1 MKKILFIFIIL
12 ISSCGYQPIYIN
24 INEENLIF
32 KKIILNGEKEI
43 NKRIINSLK
52 FKEDTTVKS
61 NKLLSMNSNYQ
72 ITETSKNSKG
82 QVTSYR
88 SKIEI
93 NLIIKLDDEIIKNKN
108 FTQDFNYNNLENKF
122 NLTEYQNEIKD
133 NLINKMIEEIIVYIN
148 L

>member
-1 MKKILFIFIIL
+1 M
-12 ISSCGYQPIYIN
+12 
-24 INEENLIF
+24 
-32 KKIILNGEKEI
+32 
-43 NKRIINSLK
+43 
-52 FKEDTTVKS
+52 
-61 NKLLSMNSNYQ
+61 
-72 ITETSKNSKG
+72 
-82 QVTSYR
+82 TSYR